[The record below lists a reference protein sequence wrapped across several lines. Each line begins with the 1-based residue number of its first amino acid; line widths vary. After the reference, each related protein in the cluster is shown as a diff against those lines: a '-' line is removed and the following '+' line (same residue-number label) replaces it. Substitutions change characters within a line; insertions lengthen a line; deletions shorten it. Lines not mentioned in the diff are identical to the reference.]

1 MLKQLRR
8 KIVMINVSLISL
20 VLIAGFFIFCVNSY
34 HFSRRE
40 LEQGLYIA
48 LKQNPEKN
56 GQEPAGSSVGGA
68 EDGGKRHFTVA
79 TISVLVEDG
88 EICQVFENGAT
99 MELSLLQ
106 AAVDKALEHT
116 EACGILKHENLMY
129 ARKACNG
136 TTRLAFADTA
146 PLFAHLRRD
155 ILISAGLCLVSI
167 AALFAVSFLLSRF
180 ALRPV
185 EDAWIRQ
192 KQLIADAS
200 HELKT
205 PLTVILANN
214 NILLSGA
221 LGSAQEL
228 QWLESTDAEAQKMR
242 QLLEQMLLLARSDA
256 EQARPVLEQV
266 DLSELIQE
274 QMLFFEPVA
283 YEKGISIVGTLP
295 EQLVCTTDRS
305 MFTRLVQVLM
315 ENAVQY
321 GAPGSEIRIGLSG
334 RAQHAQLSVR
344 DFGECIPPEELT
356 RVFDRFFRADKARSG
371 GGFGLGLA
379 IAKNIADV
387 LHLRLSAESS
397 EQEGTCF
404 TISW

>member
-1 MLKQLRR
+1 MLRKLRR
-8 KIVMINVSLISL
+8 KIVLINVSLISL
-20 VLIAGFFIFCVNSY
+20 VLVTAFTIFCINSY
-34 HFSRRE
+34 RFSREE
-40 LEQGLYIA
+40 LEQRLYVA
-48 LKQNPEKN
+48 LSQQAYP
-56 GQEPAGSSVGGA
+56 PAGDSETSK
-68 EDGGKRHFTVA
+68 KRHFFVA
-79 TISVLVEDG
+79 TVSVLVEDG
-88 EICQVFENGAT
+88 EIQQVFENGAA
-99 MELSLLQ
+99 MEQTLLQ
-106 AAVDKALEHT
+106 TAVAAALTDAERS
-116 EACGILKHENLMY
+116 GILKQVNLMY
-129 ARKACNG
+129 VRRDFNG
-136 TTRLAFADTA
+136 MTKLAFTDTSS
-146 PLFAHLRRD
+146 LFTKLRWD
-155 ILISAGLCLVSI
+155 ILISAGLCLVGI
-167 AALFAVSFLLSRF
+167 AALFAVSFLLSRL

-221 LGSAQEL
+221 LGSAQER

-266 DLSELIQE
+266 NLSELVQE

-283 YEKGISIVGTLP
+283 YEKGISIVGALP
-295 EQLVCTTDRS
+295 EQMICTTDRS

-321 GAPGSEIRIGLSG
+321 GAPGSEIQIGLNG

-344 DFGECIPPEELT
+344 DFGECIPQEELT